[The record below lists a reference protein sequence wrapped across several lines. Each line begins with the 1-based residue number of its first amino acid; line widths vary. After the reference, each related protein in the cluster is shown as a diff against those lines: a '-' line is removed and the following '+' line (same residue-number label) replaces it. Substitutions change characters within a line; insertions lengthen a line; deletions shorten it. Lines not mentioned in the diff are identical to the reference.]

1 MATLRVVHYLNQ
13 FFAGIGAEDRADTPP
28 DHREGPVG
36 PGRLLQQAFGDR
48 AEVVATVYCGDN
60 YAGEKQGAIDEIL
73 DLVAEHRSEIV
84 IAGPA
89 FSAGRYGL
97 ACGGVTLRARERLGV
112 IAVTGMHVDNA
123 ATEVYRTRLHIASTQ
138 RTAARMADGLAI
150 IARLALKL
158 ESTPTLRSPVLE
170 RLFPTDPLMLRITRH
185 PTPPTSVA
193 IN

>member
-36 PGRLLQQAFGDR
+36 PGRLLQQALGDR

-97 ACGGVTLRARERLGV
+97 ACGGGATPAPQRLRV
-112 IAVTGMHVDNA
+112 IAATGLPLDNA
-123 ATEVYRTRLHIASTQ
+123 ATEVYQPRLHNP
-138 RTAARMADGLAI
+138 RT
-150 IARLALKL
+150 
-158 ESTPTLRSPVLE
+158 
-170 RLFPTDPLMLRITRH
+170 
-185 PTPPTSVA
+185 
-193 IN
+193 